1 MICEIVPIPEKT
13 LFLLEIIKHLVE
25 FQVPA
30 IVDTSTSGGRMSV
43 FKFQVFSS
51 FKFQV
56 SSFKFSSFKLIPR
69 HLGVECQFEKEA
81 TRVNTRH
88 VLDLVCTYS

>member
-51 FKFQV
+51 FKF
-56 SSFKFSSFKLIPR
+56 SSFKLIPR

-88 VLDLVCTYS
+88 VLDLVCIYS

>member
-51 FKFQV
+51 FFKFQV
-56 SSFKFSSFKLIPR
+56 FKFQVDSSTSGGR
-69 HLGVECQFEKEA
+69 MSV
-81 TRVNTRH
+81 
-88 VLDLVCTYS
+88 